1 MSQRASDA
9 TKPDSSYGFNSR
21 PGKGVEMPPKW
32 ALLIAFG
39 FLMVMMLFWVR

>member
-1 MSQRASDA
+1 MSHRASDA
-9 TKPDSSYGFNSR
+9 TKLDFSDAFDSR
-21 PGKGVEMPPKW
+21 LGKGVEMPPTW